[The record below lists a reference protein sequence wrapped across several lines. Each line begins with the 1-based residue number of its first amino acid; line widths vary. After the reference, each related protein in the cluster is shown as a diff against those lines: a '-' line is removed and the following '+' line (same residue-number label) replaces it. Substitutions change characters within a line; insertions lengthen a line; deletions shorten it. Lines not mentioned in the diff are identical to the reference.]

1 MTDWPSPFMTQ
12 DRETF
17 RRDFGRF
24 VADQITPNVE
34 AWEAQKA
41 VPWELHERIARFGVF
56 GFGVPQDYGGL
67 GFDDAFLRRDYA
79 ELMFGCGAS
88 GVAAAVGG
96 RMISIGPIVSLA
108 PETFKREVLPEIV
121 AGRIGSSLAITEP
134 GGGSDVANLTTRAER
149 RGKGW
154 VLNGAKTFITGGME
168 SDWFV
173 VGARTGGPGLAG
185 ISLFLVP
192 AEAPGFTRTELG
204 DKMGW
209 HCSPT
214 AALHFDDCTLPDTAL
229 IGPQDR
235 GFLAIMGNFNHERLA
250 LAAGSLAMM
259 RLCHDHAL
267 DWARERRTFGRR
279 LIEHQVI
286 AHKFAEISARIDMIE
301 TYLDRICWVINQG
314 AMPVAEIAKAKIQ
327 ATRGLEFVASEA
339 MQIFGGAGYL
349 RGNPVERIWREV
361 KVMAIGG
368 GSEEILRDLA
378 VRQMGLAGT

>member
-17 RRDFGRF
+17 RRDFARF
-24 VADQITPNVE
+24 VADRITPNVE
-34 AWEAQKA
+34 TWEAQKA
-41 VPWELHERIARFGVF
+41 VPRELHESVARFGVF
-56 GFGVPQDYGGL
+56 GFGVPEEYGGL

-149 RGKGW
+149 RGGGW

-185 ISLFLVP
+185 ISLFLV
-192 AEAPGFTRTELG
+192 AADTPGFTRTELG

-214 AALHFDDCTLPDTAL
+214 AALHFDDCALPGTAL
-229 IGPQDR
+229 IGPENK

-250 LAAGSLAMM
+250 LAAGSLGMM
-259 RLCHDHAL
+259 RLCYDHAL
-267 DWARERRTFGRR
+267 DWARNRRTFGRR
-279 LIEHQVI
+279 LIEHQAI

-301 TYLDRICWVINQG
+301 AYLDRICWVINQG
-314 AMPVAEIAKAKIQ
+314 AMPAAGIAKAKVQ
-327 ATRGLEFVASEA
+327 ATKGLEFVASEA

-349 RGNPVERIWREV
+349 RGNPVERVWREV

-378 VRQMGLAGT
+378 VRQMGLAET